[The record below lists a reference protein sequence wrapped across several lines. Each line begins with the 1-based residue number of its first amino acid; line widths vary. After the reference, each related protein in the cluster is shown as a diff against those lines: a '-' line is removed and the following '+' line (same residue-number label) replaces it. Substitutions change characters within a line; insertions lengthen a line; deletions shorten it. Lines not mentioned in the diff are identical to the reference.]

1 MESTIYFDSMEI
13 LKSIL
18 KVFGFIAILLLII
31 IPATTGTLLGIRF
44 GAERH
49 KEAVESSVG
58 ATGNRENTI
67 DFRDAEREKIIAQ
80 READKTKAELIREQ
94 RKADRQYYL
103 MNFPWGDLILIILCV
118 LFTICCIIYI
128 IRN

>member
-1 MESTIYFDSMEI
+1 MEI

-49 KEAVESSVG
+49 NEAANQTTAMTTNTHNGDSKTISL
-58 ATGNRENTI
+58 RE
-67 DFRDAEREKIIAQ
+67 AERAKAIAQ
-80 READKTKAELIREQ
+80 KEADKAKAELIREQ

-118 LFTICCIIYI
+118 IFTIGCIIYI